1 MVSVILCVFG
11 GLCISYI
18 HLWSIGL
25 WVTRSATNILS
36 WCTRGLGDSFQSR
49 YIFGLDTYGGP
60 IYLQIPLCFVVNYCL
75 AFGRPVIFTIWI
87 NFGWFFCRQPRC
99 FGLPAARVNSLKSRL
114 AEKMGVSHLDLP
126 GKSLVFF
133 AEMHWRCYFWRSDG
147 GCRPSEQIW
156 WTRPLQLG
164 NMQKMGINEVEFRH
178 VVNMTHGSVDTTK
191 CL

>member
-1 MVSVILCVFG
+1 MVHQRPWWFISVEVNFWSWHIWG
-11 GLCISYI
+11 P
-18 HLWSIGL
+18 HLSSDPYFVCGEL
-25 WVTRSATNILS
+25 L
-36 WCTRGLGDSFQSR
+36 
-49 YIFGLDTYGGP
+49 FGLRKTRD
-60 IYLQIPLCFVVNYCL
+60 IYNLDQ
-75 AFGRPVIFTIWI
+75 
-87 NFGWFFCRQPRC
+87 FGWFFCRQPRC
-99 FGLPAARVNSLKSRL
+99 FGLPAARANSLKSRL

-126 GKSLVFF
+126 GKSLFFF

-164 NMQKMGINEVEFRH
+164 NMQKIRINEVEFRH